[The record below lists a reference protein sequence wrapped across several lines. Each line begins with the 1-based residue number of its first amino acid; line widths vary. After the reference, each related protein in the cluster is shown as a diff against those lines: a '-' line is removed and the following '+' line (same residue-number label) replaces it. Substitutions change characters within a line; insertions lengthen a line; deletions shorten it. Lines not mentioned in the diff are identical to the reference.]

1 MYFLTLTLQN
11 LTLEEEALLLL
22 DLPQTVQPAD
32 ALEHL
37 LLRACWHVRKRFSE
51 HVEDVSD
58 GVQLGRNE
66 SALRSRFHRNVLRF
80 TRFEVVQVLLVGLL
94 DDVGRGT

>member
-1 MYFLTLTLQN
+1 MLTLN
-11 LTLEEEALLLL
+11 RLTLEEEALLLL
-22 DLPQTVQPAD
+22 DLPQTIQPAD

-37 LLRACWHVRKRFSE
+37 LFGTGWHIGKRFAE

-66 SALRSRFHRNVLRF
+66 SALRSRFHRNVL
-80 TRFEVVQVLLVGLL
+80 
-94 DDVGRGT
+94 